1 VIDPVTG
8 DTLFA
13 QRLSTV
19 PLLGPSGPLAPSD
32 LVLLD
37 ALPLLDEGTGIP
49 ASVGGAGTL
58 LPDRAVLDG
67 AEQAEVSGS
76 IFGYNQTIRALAAE
90 RDLAL
95 VDVHALVEEL
105 AVEGRVSDGIL
116 LSGAYATGQAF
127 SLDGARFTPKGYG
140 YVANLVIDALNAR
153 YGGSVPHL
161 RTAGL
166 PGTSLLGLP

>member
-1 VIDPVTG
+1 
-8 DTLFA
+8 
-13 QRLSTV
+13 
-19 PLLGPSGPLAPSD
+19 
-32 LVLLD
+32 
-37 ALPLLDEGTGIP
+37 
-49 ASVGGAGTL
+49 
-58 LPDRAVLDG
+58 VLDG

-105 AVEGRVSDGIL
+105 AVEGRISDGIL

-140 YVANLVIDALNAR
+140 YVANLVIDALNTR